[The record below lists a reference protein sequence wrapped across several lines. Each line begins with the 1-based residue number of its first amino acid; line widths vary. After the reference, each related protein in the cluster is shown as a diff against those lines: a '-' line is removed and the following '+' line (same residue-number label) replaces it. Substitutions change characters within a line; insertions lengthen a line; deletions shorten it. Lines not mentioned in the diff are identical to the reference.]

1 MLKLAHISDFHLNNK
16 TLSDWNNFVK
26 KSFID
31 LLKNEFPN
39 GNAIIACTG
48 DLLDQGGRDFGG
60 VSKGLLKFK
69 ECVIDPIISEL
80 NIPLSHFIC
89 IPGNHDINR
98 KADDDISVAGL
109 ISQISKGGI
118 EYVNTYAG
126 SLDYDNPKHSKRIK
140 EYKDFEKSLYSGIA
154 DVKTSFLGTTY
165 IINIGNT
172 SIGFAGFNSVWNCSD
187 DNDKENGICISESQY
202 KFCTDA
208 LQSCDYKIALMH
220 HPLDWL
226 DKEKDSIQ
234 CWIKKDYDILL
245 DGHVHTGDTSIIT
258 KVYGSLYIDTAPSF
272 ENDIRSSNGAFQNGV
287 NIIEINDEK
296 TLVSHK
302 DFKYDHKT
310 RTYPDVLADNL
321 NYVAYSSEE
330 DRIVSKSI
338 KYIKS
343 THYDRYDNSIIP
355 HKASAIS
362 TLKEAFI
369 LPPIIKNGED
379 GNKKYSVSE
388 ILNNTANILLNG
400 AHESG
405 KSTMLYRMIMEVID
419 NHSIFQTIP
428 VYIDFCSIGNQ
439 EIATC
444 LKSYLDCNSSELN
457 TLLKG
462 NFITLFVDN
471 YSPNDASKVI
481 SNRLYSFI
489 KDNSLRI
496 VATHSSEIEVGL
508 DSMFYTNNQIAFETY
523 YIQSFDAN
531 NVRQLIAKWSPGGNF
546 EDTNDKIQR
555 MVSSFCSYSLPCSA
569 MSVSLYLW
577 STESADKKPVNPA
590 LLLDIYLEIIL
601 EKLNKDYIYRDSF
614 DYENKIM
621 LLATIA
627 KYICDETSKNCD
639 YNLTYAK
646 YLDCITNYL
655 NRVGFEK
662 VEADRIGAYFIEQ
675 KLFVKQGNNI
685 IFSHSCF
692 YYFLLAKKMLKDQS
706 FRDFVLS
713 EKEYYKYERV
723 IDYYAGLNR
732 CDEELLKT
740 ILSRFNNYFSP
751 LNEVQEEINKNMDQ
765 CFTYI
770 REGQSTY
777 QPVIKSVAIKQVP
790 ERKGSQAEVETRANK
805 VFDEKLS
812 RIADNYANPNVL
824 YPELMIV
831 MLCKVLR
838 NLDGVEDVE
847 LKARAYSDLVKK
859 SLQYTFVLKDALA
872 RYANQNQGH
881 LPIVFSS
888 INNPARFFRYM
899 PYALQCSINEI
910 MGSTK
915 LFIPIKKKIAV
926 DKKDKS
932 ISDIERYFSIAMLW
946 DSTGPENEKEVR
958 ALINSIGN
966 NCVQD
971 YIFQK
976 VNYRFMNQI
985 SVGSNEEDICIKL
998 LADLQVKGHV
1008 LKRIEK
1014 GRIMRELKK
1023 EKENNRKVR

>member
-1 MLKLAHISDFHLNNK
+1 MH
-16 TLSDWNNFVK
+16 V
-26 KSFID
+26 
-31 LLKNEFPN
+31 
-39 GNAIIACTG
+39 
-48 DLLDQGGRDFGG
+48 
-60 VSKGLLKFK
+60 
-69 ECVIDPIISEL
+69 PI
-80 NIPLSHFIC
+80 SHFIC

-126 SLDYDNPKHSKRIK
+126 SLDYDNPKHSERIK
-140 EYKDFEKSLYSGIA
+140 EYKDFEKSLYYGIA

-245 DGHVHTGDTSIIT
+245 YGHVHTGDTSIIT

-287 NIIEINDEK
+287 NIIEINDDK

-302 DFKYDHKT
+302 EFKYDHKT
-310 RTYPDVLADNL
+310 RTYPDVIAENL

-338 KYIKS
+338 KYIKD

-379 GNKKYSVSE
+379 GNKKYSFSE
-388 ILNNTANILLNG
+388 ILNNSANILLNG
-400 AHESG
+400 ANESG

-439 EIATC
+439 EIDTC
-444 LKSYLDCNSSELN
+444 LKAYLDCNSSELN

-471 YSPNDASKVI
+471 YSPNNALKVI
-481 SNRLYSFI
+481 SNRLYNFI

-601 EKLNKDYIYRDSF
+601 EKLKKDYIYRNSF

-627 KYICDETSKNCD
+627 KYICDETIKNFD
-639 YNLTYAK
+639 FNLTYAK
-646 YLDCITNYL
+646 YLECITEYL

-662 VEADRIGAYFIEQ
+662 VEADKIGNYFIEQ

-685 IFSHSCF
+685 VFSHSCF
-692 YYFLLAKKMLKDQS
+692 YYFLLAKRMMKDVK
-706 FRDFVLS
+706 FREFILS
-713 EKEYYKYERV
+713 ENEYYKYERV

-732 CDEELLKT
+732 CDEALLET
-740 ILSRFNNYFSP
+740 ILERFNRYFSP
-751 LNEVQEEINKNMDQ
+751 LGEVQEEINKNMDY
-765 CFTYI
+765 CFTLI
-770 REGQSTY
+770 HEGDTTY
-777 QPVIKSVAIKQVP
+777 QPTIKKIAIKKAAA
-790 ERKGSQAEVETRANK
+790 RKGSQDDVESRANK
-805 VFDEKLS
+805 IFDKKLS
-812 RIADNYANPNVL
+812 QIADNYARPNIL

-831 MLCKVLR
+831 MLSKALR
-838 NLDGVEDVE
+838 NLDGVENLE
-847 LKARAYSDLVKK
+847 LKARAYSALVNK
-859 SLQYTFVLKDALA
+859 SLQYTFVFKDGLA
-872 RYANQNQGH
+872 RYANKNNGN
-881 LPIVFSS
+881 LPIAFSS
-888 INNPARFFRYM
+888 ITDPARFFRYM

-915 LFIPIKKKIAV
+915 LFAPIKRKIAA

-932 ISDIERYFSIAMLW
+932 VSDIEKYFSIAMLW
-946 DSTGPENEKEVR
+946 DSTGVENEREVR
-958 ALINSIGN
+958 ALIKSIGN

-971 YIFQK
+971 YIFNK
-976 VNYRFMNQI
+976 IYYSFMNEL
-985 SVGSNEEDICIKL
+985 SVGSDAEDTCIKL
-998 LADLQVKGHV
+998 LADLQVKGRAFKGIV
-1008 LKRIEK
+1008 K
-1014 GRIMRELKK
+1014 GRIINDLKREKDS
-1023 EKENNRKVR
+1023 NNRKG